1 MERREIPSVNSIL
14 EKLDI
19 NQINLPRENILF
31 IIKNKLSHLRRLDKK
46 DLDSIFKKDITNEI
60 INQIKLSS
68 ENSLSKVING
78 TGIVLHTGLGRAPI
92 SKDILFNL
100 AEDLSGY
107 TNLEF
112 DVKNGNRSERLTH
125 VSNLISSIVE
135 SESSIV
141 VNNNAAAVMLAINTL
156 AHKKEII
163 ISRGQLIEIGGSF
176 RIPDVINQSGAF
188 LKEVGTTNRTH
199 LIDYSKAINKHTGAI
214 MYAHT
219 SNYKIEGFTKEVE
232 IKDLVKLS
240 KKNNIPLIVD
250 LGSGA
255 LLDFKKLNLP
265 TEPLVKDIINL
276 GVSLVT
282 FSSDKLIGGPQSGI
296 ISGEKNIIDKL
307 HQNPIY
313 RSLRCDKFII
323 SILERTLRLHD
334 FDNPN
339 LKIESL
345 KLLSASRKLLK
356 KKGDEIL
363 NKIKNEKIKELNI
376 KLEDSLVEAGSGSL
390 PIKSIESVCFKFK
403 SSKYKST
410 EIARYFRNLNP
421 PIIGYIKKN
430 YFHIDLKAILD
441 DQLDYISSS
450 INSI

>member
-14 EKLDI
+14 QKLDL
-19 NQINLPRENILF
+19 NQINLPRENILL
-31 IIKNKLSHLRRLDKK
+31 IIKNNLSGLRRLDKK
-46 DLDSIFKKDITNEI
+46 DLDSIIKEEIISEI
-60 INQIKLSS
+60 INQINSS
-68 ENSLSKVING
+68 SKNSLSKVING

-92 SKDILFNL
+92 SKDILTNI
-100 AEDLSGY
+100 AEDISGY

-112 DVKNGNRSERLTH
+112 DIKNGNRSERLKH

-156 AHKKEII
+156 AYKKEII
-163 ISRGQLIEIGGSF
+163 ISRGQLVEIGGSF
-176 RIPDVINQSGAF
+176 RIPDVINKSGAI

-199 LIDYSKAINKHTGAI
+199 LIDYKKAINKDTGAI

-232 IKDLVKLS
+232 IKDLVELS
-240 KKNNIPLIVD
+240 KKNNIPLIID

-255 LLDFKKLNLP
+255 LLDFKKLKLP

-296 ISGEKNIIDKL
+296 ISGKKNIIDEL

-323 SILERTLRLHD
+323 SILERTLRKHN

-345 KLLSASRKLLK
+345 KLLSASRKSLK
-356 KKGDEIL
+356 KKGEKIL
-363 NKIKNEKIKELNI
+363 NKINNEKIKELNI

-390 PIKSIESVCFKFK
+390 PIKSIESACFKFK
-403 SSKYKST
+403 SFKYKSS
-410 EIARYFRNLNP
+410 EIAQKFRNLNP

-430 YFHIDLKAILD
+430 YFYIDLKAILD

>member
-1 MERREIPSVNSIL
+1 MERREIPSVNSVL

-19 NQINLPRENILF
+19 DEINLPREYLLL
-31 IIKNKLSHLRRLDKK
+31 IIKKKLSVLRKLDKK
-46 DLDSIFKKDITNEI
+46 DLNLKSKKDIL
-60 INQIKLSS
+60 NQILNKIKKLNK
-68 ENSLSKVING
+68 NSLSKVING

-92 SKDILFNL
+92 SKDILYDIAN
-100 AEDLSGY
+100 DLSGY
-107 TNLEF
+107 ANLEF
-112 DVKNGNRSERLTH
+112 DIMDGIRGERLNH
-125 VSNLISSIVE
+125 VSDLISSIVG
-135 SESSIV
+135 SESSII

-156 AHKKEII
+156 SQKKEII

-176 RIPDVINQSGAF
+176 RIPDVINKSGAV

-199 LIDYSKAINKHTGAI
+199 LLDYEKAFNKNTGAI

-276 GVSLVT
+276 GVSLIT

-296 ISGEKNIIDKL
+296 ISGKKNIIDKL

-323 SILERTLRLHD
+323 AILERTLRQHN

-339 LKIESL
+339 FNIQTLQ
-345 KLLSASRKLLK
+345 LLSASRKTLK
-356 KKGDEIL
+356 KKGVEIL
-363 NKIKNEKIKELNI
+363 NKVSNQTLEEFNI
-376 KLEDSLVEAGSGSL
+376 ELEDSLVEAGSGSL
-390 PIKSIESVCFKFK
+390 PIKSIESVCIKIKSSRFK
-403 SSKYKST
+403 SS
-410 EIARYFRNLNP
+410 EISRKFRNFNP

-430 YFHIDLKAILD
+430 HFYIDLKAILD
-441 DQLDYISSS
+441 DEIKYISSS
-450 INSI
+450 INNI